1 MRRVIMNERE
11 KIRNF
16 IMENVSINKESFTL
30 SDGDNYFEKRIVNSL
45 FAMKLVTF
53 IEEKFQVTIEN
64 EDLNLENFSTI
75 NRLMDLIDKLKKRG
89 NNHEVK

>member
-1 MRRVIMNERE
+1 MNERE

>member
-1 MRRVIMNERE
+1 
-11 KIRNF
+11 
-16 IMENVSINKESFTL
+16 MENVSINKESFTL